1 MSRARVVRWVV
12 IGVCAVG
19 IAGMIGGS
27 AVDNSD
33 LALTFGLITAA
44 AVLCLMV
51 ATAVTAPATTH
62 DAAGA
67 GVFGEGQ
74 AARGEHLVGRFG
86 ASVASLTVRPKTPC
100 GSSSARL
107 FGSAVAPGNPRKSLT
122 FALQLPMIKAWV

>member
-51 ATAVTAPATTH
+51 ATAVSAPATTH

-67 GVFGEGQ
+67 GAFDEGQ
-74 AARGEHLVGRFG
+74 AARVEHLVERLVADGAPEDAVRQLVGEAVRLGRG
-86 ASVASLTVRPKTPC
+86 ARESQEIPHVRPPI
-100 GSSSARL
+100 ADD
-107 FGSAVAPGNPRKSLT
+107 
-122 FALQLPMIKAWV
+122 

>member
-27 AVDNSD
+27 AANNSD

-51 ATAVTAPATTH
+51 ATAVSAPTTTAH
-62 DAAGA
+62 AASGDGA
-67 GVFGEGQ
+67 FDEGQ
-74 AARGEHLVGRFG
+74 AARVEHLVARLVADGARENAVRQLVGEAVRLGRG
-86 ASVASLTVRPKTPC
+86 ARESQEIPHVRPPI
-100 GSSSARL
+100 ADD
-107 FGSAVAPGNPRKSLT
+107 
-122 FALQLPMIKAWV
+122 

>member
-51 ATAVTAPATTH
+51 ATAVSAPTTTH

-67 GVFGEGQ
+67 GAFDESQ
-74 AARGEHLVGRFG
+74 AARVEHLVERLVADGAPEDAVRRLVGDAVRLGRG
-86 ASVASLTVRPKTPC
+86 APESQEIPHVRPPI
-100 GSSSARL
+100 ADD
-107 FGSAVAPGNPRKSLT
+107 
-122 FALQLPMIKAWV
+122 

>member
-67 GVFGEGQ
+67 GGFDEGQ
-74 AARGEHLVGRFG
+74 AGRGEHLVERLGAGGAPQDARRQPARGGGRLG
-86 ASVASLTVRPKTPC
+86 R
-100 GSSSARL
+100 G
-107 FGSAVAPGNPRKSLT
+107 GPGDP
-122 FALQLPMIKAWV
+122 

>member
-51 ATAVTAPATTH
+51 ATAVAAPATTQH
-62 DAAGA
+62 AASA
-67 GVFGEGQ
+67 GGFDEGQ
-74 AARGEHLVGRFG
+74 AARVEHLVERLVVEGAPEDALRQLVSEAVRLGRG
-86 ASVASLTVRPKTPC
+86 ARESQEIPHVRPPI
-100 GSSSARL
+100 ADD
-107 FGSAVAPGNPRKSLT
+107 
-122 FALQLPMIKAWV
+122 